1 LLSLRSFP
9 QREAIH
15 EDTQE
20 APLAFPVPLKWEPW
34 GENHPEKAFLSSW
47 PTETARLI

>member
-1 LLSLRSFP
+1 MEYDFQGEVIKAPLASILLSLRSFP

-20 APLAFPVPLKWEPW
+20 APLAFPVPLK
-34 GENHPEKAFLSSW
+34 
-47 PTETARLI
+47 